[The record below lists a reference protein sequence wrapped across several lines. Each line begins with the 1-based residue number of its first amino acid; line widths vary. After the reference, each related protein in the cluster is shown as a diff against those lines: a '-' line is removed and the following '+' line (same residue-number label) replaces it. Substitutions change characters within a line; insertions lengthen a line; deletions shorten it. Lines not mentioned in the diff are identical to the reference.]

1 MDSPRRGRRSNG
13 FKIAMTFPTKK
24 MGKKRPASEPLAH
37 TKVEDS
43 DADEEE
49 NFMDK
54 RALNIKENKEMVL
67 FAVFGVYYLALW
79 TEQNSLHCHCV
90 KSHSYFI

>member
-1 MDSPRRGRRSNG
+1 
-13 FKIAMTFPTKK
+13 MTFPTKK

-67 FAVFGVYYLALW
+67 FAVFGVYYLAL
-79 TEQNSLHCHCV
+79 
-90 KSHSYFI
+90 

>member
-1 MDSPRRGRRSNG
+1 
-13 FKIAMTFPTKK
+13 MTFPTKK
-24 MGKKRPASEPLAH
+24 MGKKRPASEPLAQ

-43 DADEEE
+43 DAEEEDEEE

-67 FAVFGVYYLALW
+67 FAVFRVYYLAL
-79 TEQNSLHCHCV
+79 
-90 KSHSYFI
+90 